1 MFYGLDWQIIYLA
14 AAGAVGV
21 LLLLLIIYIGV
32 LTHRMG
38 KLKEKYEFFMQD
50 ETGKSVEAKL
60 HEDVARLHDLQE
72 SLFPQNRLCQIQCL

>member
-38 KLKEKYEFFMQD
+38 KLKETYECYMQD
-50 ETGKSVEAKL
+50 ET
-60 HEDVARLHDLQE
+60 
-72 SLFPQNRLCQIQCL
+72 

>member
-60 HEDVARLHDLQE
+60 HEDVARLHDLQD
-72 SLFPQNRLCQIQCL
+72 